1 MPHPRP
7 GPDDGAEGI
16 GPVRGLADDS
26 GLQWQAA
33 EIVGAVAAW
42 YTAGIAELRR
52 AVRSGSATDNDVQ
65 QLQAARREAVDDLE
79 RLENGL
85 DDTEAAS
92 LVRRYADMLRELTG
106 G

>member
-7 GPDDGAEGI
+7 GPDDDAEGL
-16 GPVRGLADDS
+16 GPGLPDDS
-26 GLQWQAA
+26 GLQRQAA

-52 AVRSGSATDNDVQ
+52 AVRSGSATDDDVQ